1 LQADC
6 KLSKNKKRK
15 IYKTFVSKYFCLN
28 YLFCIL
34 AFDCFYLQYHYIFN
48 LKVRVNLLNP
58 ASLESAQQVRTI
70 FLDPLPGF
78 DDNNLKGV
86 WLYEGENPLPPHA
99 KSQEASSLL
108 FPTVIG
114 KNDEVIIRDRKTN
127 EVVVA
132 IYRNRIGP
140 EALQIMRETIIE
152 MMKVRRKVARS
163 GEISKYNQGTMTAA
177 GYLF

>member
-1 LQADC
+1 MVIRRRE
-6 KLSKNKKRK
+6 S
-15 IYKTFVSKYFCLN
+15 
-28 YLFCIL
+28 
-34 AFDCFYLQYHYIFN
+34 
-48 LKVRVNLLNP
+48 P
-58 ASLESAQQVRTI
+58 A
-70 FLDPLPGF
+70 
-78 DDNNLKGV
+78 
-86 WLYEGENPLPPHA
+86 PHA
-99 KSQEASSLL
+99 KSQKASSLL